1 MLGIGRL
8 RGRGAGLGIS
18 AICSSHARTHG
29 ERATARSS
37 LRKLPVECGTCARA
51 RPRQADV
58 ASDVQGHAGAQ
69 RSTLARNIASTAG
82 LSSSHLSRGLT
93 VARVSGLASGARATS
108 LVLI

>member
-1 MLGIGRL
+1 MLGFGRL

-18 AICSSHARTHG
+18 AICSSHARREGHG
-29 ERATARSS
+29 EIVAPQAACRVRN
-37 LRKLPVECGTCARA
+37 VRA

-58 ASDVQGHAGAQ
+58 VSDVQGHAGAQ
-69 RSTLARNIASTAG
+69 RSPLDRSVASTAG

>member
-37 LRKLPVECGTCARA
+37 PRKLPVECGTCARA
-51 RPRQADV
+51 RDRRTSRPTCKGTPALNV
-58 ASDVQGHAGAQ
+58 Q
-69 RSTLARNIASTAG
+69 RSPEI
-82 LSSSHLSRGLT
+82 
-93 VARVSGLASGARATS
+93 
-108 LVLI
+108 